1 MSKHYSQRFINQAVS
16 KALNNQPETSLSSSA
31 KLIGISKTTLY
42 SWIKKSS
49 NVKYSEKSP
58 NDWSFEDKLRAINET
73 TSLNT
78 SEISSYCRKVGI
90 YNHHIQQWKEEMSN
104 SKDSSTKQENRDLRA
119 ENKQLKKEL
128 RRKEKALAEA
138 AALIILQ
145 KKVRAIW
152 EREDEED

>member
-16 KALNNQPETSLSSSA
+16 KAVNNQPETSLAATA
-31 KLIGISKTTLY
+31 KSIGISKSTLY
-42 SWIKKSS
+42 GWIKKSS

-58 NDWSFEDKLRAINET
+58 NDWGFEDKLRAINET
-73 TSLNT
+73 SSLNKQET
-78 SEISSYCRKVGI
+78 SSYCRKAGI
-90 YNHHIQQWKEEMSN
+90 YNHHIQQWKEEKSN
-104 SKDSSTKQENRDLRA
+104 SKDSSTRQENKDLRA

-152 EREDEED
+152 ERKDEED